1 MTADSAAP
9 TIAYRA
15 RAELTR
21 LLLEPKLGAAPADPK
36 QVDAALSWKT
46 YAWGMQSVWLE
57 NVVHH
62 QPQRWLP
69 ESYGSYDELLAAAVE
84 AAVERPRCISGPG
97 RVEVGSVSSG

>member
-15 RAELTR
+15 RVELTR
-21 LLLEPKLGAAPADPK
+21 LLLEPKLGAAPTDPK
-36 QVDAALSWKT
+36 QVEATLSWKS
-46 YAWGMQSVWLE
+46 YSWGMESVWLE

-69 ESYGSYDELLAAAVE
+69 EAYGSYDDLLAAAVE
-84 AAVERPRCISGPG
+84 AAVSGPRIKRQG
-97 RVEVGSVSSG
+97 A